1 MATVIPQE
9 DQHLSAEYRLLLD
22 EIGHLQRQVA
32 GLRKDSAADFVM
44 GLGSPEPGTI
54 FAHGYLGPRIKRT
67 LVDGVE
73 VPEVVI
79 ADTAR
84 GFVIYMVQ
92 PVQVKPGTDEIWMDI
107 KCGKVTFE
115 YEGGPED
122 LKVVLR
128 DAAAR
133 RPKDQGSQPER
144 RLGHEFTDEDGRIV
158 GCGFPR
164 FCPECEKDH
173 EQR

>member
-9 DQHLSAEYRLLLD
+9 DQQLSGEYRVLLN
-22 EIGHLQRQVA
+22 EINHLQRQVA
-32 GLRKDSAADFVM
+32 ALRKDSAADFVM
-44 GLGSPEPGTI
+44 GLGSPEPGTV

-84 GFVIYMVQ
+84 GFVIFTVQ
-92 PVQVKPGTDEIWMDI
+92 PAQVKPGTDEIWMDI

-115 YEGGPED
+115 YEGSPGD
-122 LKVVLR
+122 LR
-128 DAAAR
+128 DSLRAAAAR
-133 RPKDQGSQPER
+133 RPQSES
-144 RLGHEFTDEDGRIV
+144 
-158 GCGFPR
+158 
-164 FCPECEKDH
+164 
-173 EQR
+173 